1 MTPLLVLEDS
11 VTAQLLQNP
20 EFQTAFPQLKA
31 FIPPASNDP
40 KKCGS
45 CAATRIAQQRAL
57 LMDGARSAIAA
68 LGPQDKVRLK
78 QIVGAQQVRL
88 SYRAGHRH
96 VKLTF

>member
-11 VTAQLLQNP
+11 VTEQLLRNP
-20 EFQTAFPQLKA
+20 EFQTAFPNLQA
-31 FIPPASNDP
+31 YIPPQASDP

-45 CAATRIAQQRAL
+45 CAAASIAQQKAL
-57 LMDGARSAIAA
+57 LLDGARSAIAQ
-68 LGPQDKVRLK
+68 LSPQEKVRLK

-88 SYRAGHRH
+88 SYRAGHRY